1 MLLIAE
7 GLCDCR
13 RFGAEYLLS
22 RPTNGVDVQD
32 WCLIRY
38 IELVVGHPIMP
49 KGLKQTSSL
58 IVIGARVGESAAN
71 TFTQG
76 SVDLQLNPLDNEV
89 FVVQAIDLNVANP
102 DAIAATDTSVTGTL
116 TTTSQTALPGLQ
128 NTNTMALKEMAIR
141 AGGMID
147 GGVGFESASME
158 TPPSSLEYIG
168 IIATNDFFLQIQGA
182 GNNGAKSITCK
193 VYGYRAR
200 AEANIYAALVQSELL
215 SS

>member
-1 MLLIAE
+1 
-7 GLCDCR
+7 
-13 RFGAEYLLS
+13 
-22 RPTNGVDVQD
+22 
-32 WCLIRY
+32 
-38 IELVVGHPIMP
+38 MP

-58 IVIGARVGESAAN
+58 IVIGARVGESGAN

-182 GNNGAKSITCK
+182 GNNGAKSVTAK